1 MQKNH
6 LAAAVAGAILTL
18 SAAANA
24 AVVDV
29 GSDKTLTYDVPSTVA
44 DSHNVTSGKLTL
56 DAGGNDLT
64 FTSASK
70 ENYAA
75 LDARSSFV
83 VQNGNVDIR
92 AGTLTFES
100 ANATTNN
107 PGNPAGDSHFSAWLN
122 GNAALTIEVDKLHV
136 GTAEQGGDRAFQMK
150 NSGNSLTIRA
160 NEIVSYQ
167 GDGFINAQGKV
178 GETANVVSIGS
189 AQHRVGRFESH
200 TSWGDQDYGYRE
212 DT

>member
-6 LAAAVAGAILTL
+6 LAAAVTGAILTL

-29 GSDKTLTYDVPSTVA
+29 GSDKTLTYDVSSTVA

-75 LDARSSFV
+75 LDSRSSFV
-83 VQNGNVDIR
+83 VQNGRVDIH

-122 GNAALTIEVDKLHV
+122 GNAALTIAVDKLTSALRNRAA
-136 GTAEQGGDRAFQMK
+136 TASSR
-150 NSGNSLTIRA
+150 
-160 NEIVSYQ
+160 
-167 GDGFINAQGKV
+167 
-178 GETANVVSIGS
+178 
-189 AQHRVGRFESH
+189 
-200 TSWGDQDYGYRE
+200 
-212 DT
+212 

>member
-92 AGTLTFES
+92 AGTLT
-100 ANATTNN
+100 
-107 PGNPAGDSHFSAWLN
+107 
-122 GNAALTIEVDKLHV
+122 
-136 GTAEQGGDRAFQMK
+136 
-150 NSGNSLTIRA
+150 IRA
-160 NEIVSYQ
+160 IRRATPTFPLGSTETPRLRSRSTNCTSALRNRAAIVP
-167 GDGFINAQGKV
+167 FK
-178 GETANVVSIGS
+178 
-189 AQHRVGRFESH
+189 
-200 TSWGDQDYGYRE
+200 
-212 DT
+212 